1 LYVSVLHEN
10 IIPSGEQTDG
20 LSDLRNAPRWNEAWT
35 TLTVRMGPEGVIETT
50 VDEFVPHSFDTT
62 VIGGQDATFVNILE
76 LIPCSRISDRVSRV
90 VLDDKSCV
98 LKIARFQ
105 SEVPALQQEVVT
117 YAILA
122 SRSFSLAPQ
131 ALGYVYEETR
141 DRTVGFLMEDVLG
154 RTPGEEDLDEC
165 QKPFD
170 FSMNAGSF
178 RVTSADTTFL

>member
-1 LYVSVLHEN
+1 MLHEN

-20 LSDLRNAPRWNEAWT
+20 FLILSDLRNAPRWNEAWT
-35 TLTVRMGPEGVIETT
+35 TLTVRMGPEGVIETA

-105 SEVPALQQEVVT
+105 YEVPA
-117 YAILA
+117 Y
-122 SRSFSLAPQ
+122 SRKL
-131 ALGYVYEETR
+131 
-141 DRTVGFLMEDVLG
+141 
-154 RTPGEEDLDEC
+154 
-165 QKPFD
+165 
-170 FSMNAGSF
+170 
-178 RVTSADTTFL
+178 